1 MNSKKFY
8 QRFAKDYNLPIN
20 VFDEDMFKYYK
31 RLYDFFPNEVFEET
45 VEMIVDDFH
54 DNVEE
59 WLEYCAEVRD
69 NAILEILN
77 NPAYEHF
84 NTSPMTSYD
93 IKYPCGERSV
103 YTQETDGKMFISIDL
118 KKANFQALKYVGVL
132 RNYETYE
139 KFIKHVGGDDYIAN
153 SKYLRQVI
161 FGKCNPSRQIKVE
174 KFLMCRVYDGI
185 NIRMNNH
192 GWKLYS
198 FNSDELIYEAT
209 ENVYKNNALNTP
221 DGVKRCMMEFLAG
234 INGTISRYLDIETTV
249 ECFTIKRLPI
259 INPNGSTVDAYVK
272 KDFISGKEKLKK
284 ASTTFYPQIYKL
296 WKGMN
301 ITEKDRVFYFENQ
314 LATFNES
321 LKMEEN

>member
-1 MNSKKFY
+1 MNTKKFY

-20 VFDEDMFKYYK
+20 VFDDEMFTYYM

-59 WLEYCAEVRD
+59 WLEYCADVRD
-69 NAILEILN
+69 NAILEITN
-77 NPAYEHF
+77 NRIYNDF
-84 NTSPMTSYD
+84 NISPMTSYD
-93 IKYPCGERSV
+93 VKYPCGERSV

-132 RNYETYE
+132 KDYDTYE

-185 NIRMNNH
+185 NIKMNNH
-192 GWKLYS
+192 GWELYS
-198 FNSDELIYEAT
+198 FNSDELIYQAT
-209 ENVYKNNALNTP
+209 DKVYKNNLLNTSE
-221 DGVKRCMMEFLAG
+221 GIKQCTREFLAN
-234 INGTISRYLDIETTV
+234 INGIISRYLDIDTTV

-259 INPNGSTVDAYVK
+259 VNSNGNTVDAYVK
-272 KDFISGKEKLKK
+272 KDFITGKEKLKK

-296 WKGMN
+296 WKNMP

-314 LATFNES
+314 LATFKES
-321 LKMEEN
+321 LKMEEK

>member
-1 MNSKKFY
+1 MNTKKFY

-20 VFDEDMFKYYK
+20 VFDDEMFTYYM
-31 RLYDFFPNEVFEET
+31 RLYDFFPNDIFEET
-45 VEMIVDDFH
+45 TEMIVDDFH

-59 WLEYCAEVRD
+59 WLNYCAEVRD
-69 NAILEILN
+69 NAILELVN
-77 NPAYEHF
+77 NPLYEQF

-132 RNYETYE
+132 KDYDTYE

-185 NIRMNNH
+185 NIKMNNH
-192 GWKLYS
+192 GWELYS
-198 FNSDELIYEAT
+198 FNSDELIYQAT
-209 ENVYKNNALNTP
+209 DKVYKNNLLNTSE
-221 DGVKRCMMEFLAG
+221 GIKQCTREFLAN
-234 INGTISRYLDIETTV
+234 INGIISRYLDIDTTV

-259 INPNGSTVDAYVK
+259 VNSNGNTVDAYVK
-272 KDFISGKEKLKK
+272 KDFITGKEKLKK

-296 WKGMN
+296 WKNMP

-314 LATFNES
+314 LATFKES
-321 LKMEEN
+321 LKMEEK

>member
-84 NTSPMTSYD
+84 NTSPMISYD
-93 IKYPCGERSV
+93 VKYPCGERSV

-132 RNYETYE
+132 KNYETYE

-161 FGKCNPSRQIKVE
+161 FINTNCNFFFSIHI
-174 KFLMCRVYDGI
+174 F
-185 NIRMNNH
+185 
-192 GWKLYS
+192 
-198 FNSDELIYEAT
+198 
-209 ENVYKNNALNTP
+209 
-221 DGVKRCMMEFLAG
+221 
-234 INGTISRYLDIETTV
+234 
-249 ECFTIKRLPI
+249 
-259 INPNGSTVDAYVK
+259 
-272 KDFISGKEKLKK
+272 
-284 ASTTFYPQIYKL
+284 
-296 WKGMN
+296 
-301 ITEKDRVFYFENQ
+301 
-314 LATFNES
+314 
-321 LKMEEN
+321 

>member
-1 MNSKKFY
+1 MNTKKFY

-20 VFDEDMFKYYK
+20 VFDDEMFTYYM
-31 RLYDFFPNEVFEET
+31 RLYDFFPNDIFEET
-45 VEMIVDDFH
+45 TEMIVDDFH

-59 WLEYCAEVRD
+59 WLNYCAEVRD
-69 NAILEILN
+69 NAISELVN
-77 NPAYEHF
+77 NPLYEQF

-132 RNYETYE
+132 KDYDTYE

-185 NIRMNNH
+185 NIKMNNH
-192 GWKLYS
+192 GWELYS
-198 FNSDELIYEAT
+198 FNSDELIYQAT
-209 ENVYKNNALNTP
+209 DKVYKNNLLNTSE
-221 DGVKRCMMEFLAG
+221 GIKQCTREFLAN
-234 INGTISRYLDIETTV
+234 INGIISRYLDIDTTV

-259 INPNGSTVDAYVK
+259 VNSNGNTVDAYVK
-272 KDFISGKEKLKK
+272 KDFITGKEKLKK

-296 WKGMN
+296 WKNMP
-301 ITEKDRVFYFENQ
+301 IIEKDRVFYFENQ
-314 LATFNES
+314 LATFKES
-321 LKMEEN
+321 LKMEEK